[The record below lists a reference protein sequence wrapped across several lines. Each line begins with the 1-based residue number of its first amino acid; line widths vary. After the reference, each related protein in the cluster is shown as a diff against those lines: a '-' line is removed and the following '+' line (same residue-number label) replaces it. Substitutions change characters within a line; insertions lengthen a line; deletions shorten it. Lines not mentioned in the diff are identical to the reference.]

1 MSNTNCISSMAQN
14 NSENTIQML
23 KSLGIEFYID
33 QNGVPQSRRSKII
46 DPEKLITD
54 PELIKHYKGGWFI
67 SDPTETNWIYIRI
80 VNGRIKE
87 VIPVTSMHINSVS
100 IINYNNGYFDFILVE
115 YSTNTEHT
123 DPKNKIITH
132 KNYSP
137 KRITNDLTGTP
148 YISEAG
154 EKIKGA
160 FLYHLVSGYVR
171 TSTSRKI
178 LYIGKNQGWWIT
190 PENKYR
196 FNPGQNF
203 RNKILENLPSAV
215 QRRENPIQSTSQ
227 SQDITEELQ
236 RLFEDKLPF
245 QVSILF
251 RMGSMFS
258 TFFTHFG
265 VISDQLLVVHPNKN
279 ISIQLACAL
288 FKNTRYDNLNAAPL
302 GPNIKPLKYDLQYT
316 NDGVVI
322 SIDSFSAD
330 QYSKIEKGIDCLLND
345 INGATEE
352 NTSVNRIPVII
363 SSFADLH
370 IPQNMRCVL
379 EFDDFKTEYDAIRYK
394 NLLRKL
400 DASLVLKAEND
411 FENFIKTFFQHLK
424 DVKNR
429 IPSNMPKSKVNTF
442 IRLLTMIRTYNALF
456 SPFFPVSLEKTI
468 EEWLC
473 TQEQDTKSI
482 NDIICA
488 EFSKILN
495 NKIDNGYFKLVMK
508 EDVTPFDKDN
518 HTLIVDKLERRI
530 YIETAESFS
539 IVRNEMESISD
550 TDSLTTALNSEGYL
564 HTNVHNSKC
573 HRLHIIDSK
582 GNIHSL
588 YSHGI
593 KFNLISPQNKQRFDL
608 IDKEMN
614 LFKYDE
620 IPSENFLP
628 LIKTI
633 DGRFAGKML
642 VYEAEESN
650 HYFGSGRTGSGK
662 SWALSQLIPMLFMLG
677 HTVVVFDVSGTY
689 TREKLYKMLPRE
701 VVDILFHFI
710 NVGVKNGQDKI
721 PVNLGSL
728 KSCNSLP
735 DKKKTIFSV
744 IRAATGHLDKGAERV
759 LIQMLSAYLIDKNET
774 VDLND
779 LCSSFNFNGLTGNNT
794 AEMVD
799 SVLDD
804 INETED
810 FNNFCPSFNFN
821 GSTGS
826 NIADL
831 VGSVLDDINEIGFE
845 DRTWDELFEKYNRTI
860 VINLGNEVGDSTHQ
874 LLDMLVASLFNWQM
888 FHDSKFLSIFIDEL
902 KDQDFTKGAP
912 LNTIIGQGRKFHTAL
927 LGATQDY
934 FNQGSSYLDVMKQSN
949 TKSFGR
955 PGKSGDRIA
964 QVLGYRNAIDAGFNT
979 AKAGDVIIES
989 DYYNKE
995 LGINEAA
1002 TIKGRVVDFIDT
1014 PFYEKFKERFGNRHE

>member
-1 MSNTNCISSMAQN
+1 MSNTNCIPSMAQN

-23 KSLGIEFYID
+23 KSLGIEVYID
-33 QNGVPQSRRSKII
+33 QNGVPQSKRSKFIA
-46 DPEKLITD
+46 PEKIITD
-54 PELIKHYKGGWFI
+54 PELMMHYKGGWFI
-67 SDPTETNWIYIRI
+67 SDPTETYWFYIRI
-80 VNGRIKE
+80 INGKIKE
-87 VIPVTSMHINSVS
+87 IIPITSVHINSYLT
-100 IINYNNGYFDFILVE
+100 INLNNGNFDFVFLE
-115 YSTNTEHT
+115 YSTNTKHT
-123 DPKNKIITH
+123 EPRTAIVTH

-137 KRITNDLTGTP
+137 KRITNDLTGVQ
-148 YISEAG
+148 YISENG
-154 EKIKGA
+154 EKLKGSL
-160 FLYHLVSGYVR
+160 LYYLVYRCVNNVQPQN
-171 TSTSRKI
+171 I
-178 LYIGKNQGWWIT
+178 CYIGPKQGWGAS
-190 PENKYR
+190 PEKKFKFIPPSNYR
-196 FNPGQNF
+196 
-203 RNKILENLPSAV
+203 KEILEQLTPAV
-215 QRRENPIQSTSQ
+215 QCRENPIQSTNP
-227 SQDITEELQ
+227 SQDITKELQ
-236 RLFEDKLPF
+236 QLFEDKPPF
-245 QVSILF
+245 QISILF
-251 RMGSMFS
+251 RMGSMLS
-258 TFFTHFG
+258 TFFTHWG
-265 VISDQLLVVHPNKN
+265 VISDQLLVVHPNEN

-316 NDGVVI
+316 NDGIVI

-330 QYSKIEKGIDCLLND
+330 QYSKIEKGIECLLND

-352 NTSVNRIPVII
+352 YVSVNHIPVII
-363 SSFADLH
+363 SSFANLH
-370 IPQNMRCVL
+370 IPQNMHCVL
-379 EFDDFKTEYDAIRYK
+379 EFDDFKTEYDAIHYR

-400 DASLVLKAEND
+400 DASLVFKVENN
-411 FENFIKTFFQHLK
+411 FEKFYKTFVQHLK
-424 DVKNR
+424 DVKSR
-429 IPSNMPKSKVNTF
+429 IPFNMPKSKVNTY
-442 IRLLTMIRTYNALF
+442 IRLITMIRTYNALF
-456 SPFFPVSLEKTI
+456 SPLFPVSLEKTI
-468 EEWLC
+468 EKWLSS
-473 TQEQDTKSI
+473 QEQDTKSI

-495 NKIDNGYFKLVMK
+495 SKIDDGYFKLVMK

-518 HTLIVDKLERRI
+518 HTLIVDKAERRI

-539 IVRNEMESISD
+539 IVRNEMESISN

-614 LFKYDE
+614 LFTYDE
-620 IPSENFLP
+620 IPSKDFLP

-710 NVGVKNGQDKI
+710 NVGVKNGQDRI

-759 LIQMLSAYLIDKNET
+759 LKQMLSAYLIDKNET

-779 LCSSFNFNGLTGNNT
+779 LCSSFNFNGLTGNNI
-794 AEMVD
+794 AELVD

-810 FNNFCPSFNFN
+810 FNDFCPSFKFN
-821 GSTGS
+821 GPTGN
-826 NIADL
+826 NIAEL

-845 DRTWDELFEKYNRTI
+845 DQTWDELFEKYNRII

-912 LNTIIGQGRKFHTAL
+912 LNTIIGQGRKFHTGF

-934 FNQGSSYLDVMKQSN
+934 FNQGSSYLDVMKQAN

-964 QVLGYRNAIDAGFNT
+964 QVLGYRNAFDAGFNT

-1014 PFYEKFKERFGNRHE
+1014 PFYEKFKEMFGNRNE